1 MQIIN
6 IRTVYTI
13 STETA
18 AHSHHDKIRCAC
30 KYNAAF
36 RAKIHAIIRS
46 TFRATSYLWL
56 QDEDYFADLVEE
68 LVGLYGCPDSKDKYP
83 DGGPYTL
90 QEYFL

>member
-1 MQIIN
+1 MENVDVCRRSQRHGCVHVQIIN
-6 IRTVYTI
+6 IGTVYTI

-46 TFRATSYLWL
+46 TFRATSYL
-56 QDEDYFADLVEE
+56 
-68 LVGLYGCPDSKDKYP
+68 
-83 DGGPYTL
+83 
-90 QEYFL
+90 